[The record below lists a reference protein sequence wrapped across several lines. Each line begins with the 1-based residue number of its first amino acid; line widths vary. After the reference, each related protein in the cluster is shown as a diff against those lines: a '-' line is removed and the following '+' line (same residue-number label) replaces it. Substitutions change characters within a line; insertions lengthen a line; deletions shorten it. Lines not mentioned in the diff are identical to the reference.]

1 LADKENV
8 DQAKPAGRRDL
19 VTIGLLV
26 GAALAS
32 IAGFAVLFSM
42 WWTTDV
48 TDAATVLRLA
58 SREFVDGRPIV
69 AGKLAEIVELEPAD
83 APIEPIDMALDASDA
98 IVEEQR
104 LSETAA
110 DKVRLERLNWIR
122 LRDFLIGVGKA
133 AEGKRAPEPHEQRRL
148 YFKAVPHLEATRDH
162 GFPEGRST
170 QGYQTLGEVYF
181 HLGRYDDAVIN
192 LNQAIENE
200 PLLRRQLL
208 PMIAESQFNA
218 QKDQKDDALASIDE
232 FLKDPALAAQVK
244 QSASL
249 LRIRILMS
257 LALWEQVDAALTQ
270 QELLQTADN
279 GLQHQVK
286 LLRAIAAVKIAMGR
300 YGSQTTLQDSDRK
313 AIELELAG
321 TLQTLIELNEK
332 AAKSN
337 LVGLWIGR
345 IKLLQGDRMGA
356 VNAFHDVVRKDQ
368 TTGFV
373 KVGAVEIMGGLQ
385 EIELLTQDSDGEQSV
400 QAIGYLMS
408 EIGTREGFDH
418 GMVSFKEF
426 GSRLAQGLLRL
437 RRAGEYKAAIDAA
450 RSLAPIFD
458 VSEALVQEGLG
469 YQDWAETTHQEG
481 TDFNGQV
488 AESAS
493 KLSRQRYRAAGDA
506 FAEAARLRFDS
517 EEYIPTL
524 WSAIEAY
531 QKGRHFTQSIR
542 LLEPYLRQEDT
553 SRQPRGLIAYGKA
566 LLAVGQAEAAI
577 NAFERCIYEY
587 QDDPL
592 RYEARY
598 YGALAHAETG
608 DINTAKQLLLQNID
622 SEDRGE
628 DDQTPDLEPES
639 TEWRDSLFALG
650 GLLYELGYRN
660 YLEAEQA
667 APDKRLELLQKNQS
681 ILESAVRRLD
691 VADKRWWN
699 EHNDPRT
706 KLNAYFAAR
715 TRVMASQF
723 PRLESQL
730 PDALNAAKRASR
742 LEADEHLQK
751 ALVGFRR
758 LSEYLAD
765 VDEEQALSKTDQAML
780 RNCLI
785 FEADVL
791 MKMKKYQEASSV
803 YRAMESRYMSQ
814 PAALEAIVGRA
825 SCARELG
832 DDRASEM
839 LFRQASD
846 MLKKIPAEWDGKFAE
861 TSRFDREGWKQ
872 LLDWMIQDFDKQ
884 KA

>member
-1 LADKENV
+1 
-8 DQAKPAGRRDL
+8 
-19 VTIGLLV
+19 
-26 GAALAS
+26 
-32 IAGFAVLFSM
+32 M
-42 WWTTDV
+42 
-48 TDAATVLRLA
+48 
-58 SREFVDGRPIV
+58 
-69 AGKLAEIVELEPAD
+69 
-83 APIEPIDMALDASDA
+83 
-98 IVEEQR
+98 
-104 LSETAA
+104 
-110 DKVRLERLNWIR
+110 
-122 LRDFLIGVGKA
+122 
-133 AEGKRAPEPHEQRRL
+133 
-148 YFKAVPHLEATRDH
+148 
-162 GFPEGRST
+162 
-170 QGYQTLGEVYF
+170 
-181 HLGRYDDAVIN
+181 
-192 LNQAIENE
+192 
-200 PLLRRQLL
+200 
-208 PMIAESQFNA
+208 
-218 QKDQKDDALASIDE
+218 
-232 FLKDPALAAQVK
+232 
-244 QSASL
+244 
-249 LRIRILMS
+249 
-257 LALWEQVDAALTQ
+257 
-270 QELLQTADN
+270 
-279 GLQHQVK
+279 
-286 LLRAIAAVKIAMGR
+286 
-300 YGSQTTLQDSDRK
+300 
-313 AIELELAG
+313 
-321 TLQTLIELNEK
+321 
-332 AAKSN
+332 
-337 LVGLWIGR
+337 
-345 IKLLQGDRMGA
+345 
-356 VNAFHDVVRKDQ
+356 
-368 TTGFV
+368 
-373 KVGAVEIMGGLQ
+373 
-385 EIELLTQDSDGEQSV
+385 
-400 QAIGYLMS
+400 
-408 EIGTREGFDH
+408 
-418 GMVSFKEF
+418 
-426 GSRLAQGLLRL
+426 
-437 RRAGEYKAAIDAA
+437 
-450 RSLAPIFD
+450 
-458 VSEALVQEGLG
+458 
-469 YQDWAETTHQEG
+469 
-481 TDFNGQV
+481 
-488 AESAS
+488 
-493 KLSRQRYRAAGDA
+493 
-506 FAEAARLRFDS
+506 
-517 EEYIPTL
+517 
-524 WSAIEAY
+524 
-531 QKGRHFTQSIR
+531 
-542 LLEPYLRQEDT
+542 
-553 SRQPRGLIAYGKA
+553 IAYGKA